1 MSKEFYVEWYDLFEV
16 ECMQLKVESTIRHEH
31 IYEKIEQNLLRS
43 DEFPPDLGAME
54 RTIGGSPVI
63 LCTLSMLSNPIL
75 DDSGLYDLVP
85 LDRLVIDEASQI
97 DVGEFMVGGVLA
109 AVVISHLIFYVPAS
123 LP

>member
-1 MSKEFYVEWYDLFEV
+1 
-16 ECMQLKVESTIRHEH
+16 
-31 IYEKIEQNLLRS
+31 
-43 DEFPPDLGAME
+43 
-54 RTIGGSPVI
+54 
-63 LCTLSMLSNPIL
+63 MLSNPIL